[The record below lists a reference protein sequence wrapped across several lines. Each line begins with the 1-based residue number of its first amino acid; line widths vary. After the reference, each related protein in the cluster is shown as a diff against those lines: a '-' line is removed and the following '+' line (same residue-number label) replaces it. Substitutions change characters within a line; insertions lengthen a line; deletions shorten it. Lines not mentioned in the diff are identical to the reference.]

1 MPRTFE
7 QIICKALEKD
17 RALRYQSASEML
29 ADLKTLK
36 ESQRVDAGQKVRWR
50 SWALAAGVIAVL
62 LLGIYFYYQQRSFPR
77 LTDKDTVLLADFT
90 NNTGDPVWDETLKQ
104 WLRVELEQSPYL
116 NIVSDEN
123 VNQLLRYA
131 GRSTNERL
139 TPELAR
145 DLCQRADSK
154 AMLLGSISSVGSHY
168 AIELRAVNCQNEDSL
183 AQEQKEANSRE
194 EVLTKLHDAGVSM
207 RNKLGESLS
216 SIQKYDMPVEQ
227 ATTPSLEALQAY
239 SAALRT
245 KRSRGDDE
253 ALPLLKRAV
262 ALDPNFAMAHA
273 VLATVYSN
281 LGDAA
286 LAADHAGKA
295 HELRDQVT
303 ERERFYIDS
312 SYYNMATGELQKE
325 IEVYEQWQQAYPRDR
340 ITYQKLAY
348 CDGYLGQY
356 EKAMAGYR
364 EALKLE
370 PNDVINYVDLASTYI
385 TLNRLDDAQAVL
397 EKMQTRKLEHE
408 YVPQL
413 FYLLAFMRGDDKEME
428 TLVSAAAGSPGNADI
443 IFSSQSDTE
452 AFYGR
457 IHNSREFLRRAVDS
471 ALQNGAMGRAAEW
484 EAHAALREAEFQ
496 NASQA
501 KQQVDAALRITSAT
515 DVQALVA
522 LALARAG
529 DIARA
534 RAIAQDLSQQ
544 FPNDIWLASYWLPSI
559 RAAIEIERKNPA
571 RAIQALEISRPYEL
585 GGDPITLDTLYPVY
599 LRGQAYLMQKNGGE
613 AVAEFQKIIDHRGRV
628 ANGALGALA
637 HLQLGR
643 AYALSSDTAKAK
655 SAYQEFLAL
664 WKDADANSLL
674 LREAAAEYSRLH

>member
-1 MPRTFE
+1 
-7 QIICKALEKD
+7 
-17 RALRYQSASEML
+17 
-29 ADLKTLK
+29 
-36 ESQRVDAGQKVRWR
+36 
-50 SWALAAGVIAVL
+50 
-62 LLGIYFYYQQRSFPR
+62 
-77 LTDKDTVLLADFT
+77 
-90 NNTGDPVWDETLKQ
+90 
-104 WLRVELEQSPYL
+104 
-116 NIVSDEN
+116 
-123 VNQLLRYA
+123 
-131 GRSTNERL
+131 
-139 TPELAR
+139 
-145 DLCQRADSK
+145 
-154 AMLLGSISSVGSHY
+154 
-168 AIELRAVNCQNEDSL
+168 
-183 AQEQKEANSRE
+183 
-194 EVLTKLHDAGVSM
+194 M
-207 RNKLGESLS
+207 RNKLGESLA

-295 HELRDQVT
+295 HELREQVT

-312 SYYNMATGELQKE
+312 SYYNMTTGELQKE

-397 EKMQTRKLEHE
+397 EKMRTRKFEHE

-452 AFYGR
+452 AFHGR
-457 IHNSREFLRRAVDS
+457 IHNSRDFLRRAVDS
-471 ALQNGAMGRAAEW
+471 ALQNGAKGRAAEW

-529 DIARA
+529 EVSRA
-534 RAIAQDLSQQ
+534 RAIAQYLSQQ
-544 FPNDIWLASYWLPSI
+544 FPNDIWLSSYWLPSI

-571 RAIQALEISRPYEL
+571 RAIQALEISKPYEL

-599 LRGQAYLMQKNGGE
+599 LRGQAYLMQKNGGG

-628 ANGALGALA
+628 TNGALGALA
-637 HLQLGR
+637 HLQMGR
-643 AYALSSDTAKAK
+643 AYALSSDAAKAQT
-655 SAYQEFLAL
+655 AYQEFLAL

>member
-1 MPRTFE
+1 
-7 QIICKALEKD
+7 
-17 RALRYQSASEML
+17 
-29 ADLKTLK
+29 
-36 ESQRVDAGQKVRWR
+36 
-50 SWALAAGVIAVL
+50 
-62 LLGIYFYYQQRSFPR
+62 
-77 LTDKDTVLLADFT
+77 
-90 NNTGDPVWDETLKQ
+90 
-104 WLRVELEQSPYL
+104 LEQSPYL

-139 TPELAR
+139 TPDLAR
-145 DLCQRADSK
+145 DLCQRAGSK
-154 AMLLGSISSVGSHY
+154 AMLLGSISSVGTHY
-168 AIELRAVNCQNEDSL
+168 AIGLRALNCQNEDSL

-194 EVLTKLHDAGVSM
+194 EVLTKLHDAGASM
-207 RNKLGESLS
+207 RNKLGESLA

-239 SAALRT
+239 SAARRT

-262 ALDPNFAMAHA
+262 VLDPNFAMAHA

-286 LAADHAGKA
+286 LAADHARKA
-295 HELRDQVT
+295 HELREQVT

-312 SYYNMATGELQKE
+312 SYYNMATGELEKE

-364 EALKLE
+364 EGVKLE

-385 TLNRLDDAQAVL
+385 TLNRLDEAEAVL
-397 EKMQTRKLEHE
+397 HEMRTRRLEHE

-413 FYLLAFMRGDDKEME
+413 FYLLAFMRDDAKEME
-428 TLVSAAAGSPGNADI
+428 RLVSAATASPANADI
-443 IFSSQSDTE
+443 LFSSQSDTE
-452 AFYGR
+452 AYHGR
-457 IHNSREFLRRAVDS
+457 MRNGREFVRRAVDS
-471 ALQNGAMGRAAEW
+471 ALQNGAKGRAAEW
-484 EAHAALREAEFQ
+484 QAHAALREAEFG
-496 NASQA
+496 NGIQA
-501 KQQVDAALRITSAT
+501 RKQATAALIMTSGT
-515 DVQALVA
+515 DVQALAA

-529 DIARA
+529 DVARA
-534 RAIAQDLSQQ
+534 RSITQDLSQR
-544 FPNDIWLASYWLPSI
+544 FPNDIWLDSYWLPSI
-559 RAAIEIERKNPA
+559 RAAIEIERKNPT

-599 LRGQAYLMQKNGGE
+599 LRGQAYLMQKNGRA
-613 AVAEFQKIIDHRGRV
+613 AVAEFQKILDHRGRV

-643 AYALSSDTAKAK
+643 AYALSSEPAKART
-655 SAYQEFLAL
+655 AYQDFLGL
-664 WKDADANSLL
+664 WKDADPNNLL
-674 LREAAAEYSRLH
+674 LREAAAEYSRLR